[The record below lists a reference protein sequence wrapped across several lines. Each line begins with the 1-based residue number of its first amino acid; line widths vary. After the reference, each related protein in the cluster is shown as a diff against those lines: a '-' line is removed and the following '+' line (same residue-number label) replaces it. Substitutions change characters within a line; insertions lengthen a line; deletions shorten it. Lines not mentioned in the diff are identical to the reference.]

1 VLRRTVSG
9 VLIVLLSAAALPG
22 TDAWPPRF
30 QSDVDMVRL
39 SVSVLNSRDR
49 FVDGLVADDFVV
61 LENGV
66 QQKVTLFDPK
76 DLPLSL
82 VLLLDMS
89 ASMAPHRKAVI
100 RAATRLVERLR
111 PQDEAEVVSFSQ
123 RITVLEPRTTD
134 HGALLEA
141 LERTHPEGTTA
152 LHNALYVTL
161 KDLQHEDRGDNLRR
175 RAVVLLS
182 DGEDTS
188 SAVTDEQVL
197 ELARTAQIGL
207 YTILLSDR
215 PRSEPSPARH
225 LLDALAHESGG
236 EAFLLDGVA
245 ELHGVYERIAQ
256 ELHSQYCLG
265 YVSSHAEVDGRW
277 RQILVLTPQRD
288 ALRVRHRVG
297 YYAGAAARSAPA
309 VPAVINTP

>member
-1 VLRRTVSG
+1 
-9 VLIVLLSAAALPG
+9 
-22 TDAWPPRF
+22 
-30 QSDVDMVRL
+30 
-39 SVSVLNSRDR
+39 
-49 FVDGLVADDFVV
+49 VAEDFVV

-66 QQKVTLFDPK
+66 RQKVTLFDPK

-82 VLLLDMS
+82 VILIDMS

-100 RAATRLVERLR
+100 RAATRLIDRLR
-111 PQDEAEVVSFSQ
+111 PQDEAEIVSFSQ
-123 RITVLEPRTTD
+123 RLTVLEPRTTD
-134 HGALLEA
+134 HDALVGA

-161 KDLQHEDRGDNLRR
+161 KDLQRDERGDNLRR

-188 SAVTDEQVL
+188 SAVTDDQVL

-207 YTILLSDR
+207 YTILMSAL
-215 PRSEPSPARH
+215 PRSEPSAARH
-225 LLDALAHESGG
+225 LLDALARESGG
-236 EAFLLDGVA
+236 EAFLLDGAA

-265 YVSSHAEVDGRW
+265 YVSSQPEVDGRW
-277 RQILVLTPQRD
+277 RQILVLTPQQG

-297 YYAGAAARSAPA
+297 YYAGTRPRVSAPI
-309 VPAVINTP
+309 PLSINTP